1 MSLAPACLGTL
12 SRTLV
17 ICLVA
22 WPVCAAIERWL
33 RSLSDRARSVALI
46 GLLAPFCFP
55 ELLVGYAFRDL
66 ALFHPRWAELLCSGL
81 LFVRV
86 VPVGAVALLM
96 APPPECD
103 AAAIHCRMMLVRDR
117 RRCSRAWFEL
127 AMCYWHGPISHTLP
141 ALGLMAVVT
150 FQEFELAALMMTT
163 SWTDWFVAAERVGLE
178 RGEMLRQTAWPLL
191 MQLPVLV
198 GVVGWLGHVGWTPR
212 PSQAIETRTDEASIL
227 RAKWHIAFWFAPTYV
242 ATALVAGCVAP
253 MSLIG
258 WRTIDGL
265 GLLARQRTQQLGL
278 LREMVVSLAVAVCA
292 GLTAW
297 AICRGMSL
305 INPTRE
311 RGFLGH
317 FTRSPRSRVG
327 LVRVFILWLPGLLGS
342 LLLSLGAVA
351 LFQISW
357 LRPVYDTPLPWVLA
371 LTVWLLPRAA
381 VLQLWLDAVRPSE
394 AVHLAEML
402 TGRGGQAEGRGEA
415 PLTLT
420 LSPEDGGEGTKPK
433 AEVKTSAL
441 HPSTFNPQPSTLL
454 WRLRD
459 QPQFL
464 AMSLLCYWAY
474 CDLPTAYLLAPTG
487 MAPGLVRLYNFMHFG
502 RSAALSAE
510 ACLFFGGPLVLVAGV
525 MLAARWWRAS

>member
-1 MSLAPACLGTL
+1 MSLASACLGTL
-12 SRTLV
+12 ARTLV

-22 WPVCAAIERWL
+22 WPVCATVECWL
-33 RSLSDRARSVALI
+33 RSLPDRARSVALI

-96 APPPECD
+96 APLSECD
-103 AAAIHCRMMLVRDR
+103 AVAIHCRRMLVRE
-117 RRCSRAWFEL
+117 RCRSSREWFEL
-127 AMCYWHGPISHTLP
+127 AMCYWHGSISRTLP

-150 FQEFELAALMMTT
+150 FQEFELAALLMTT

-178 RGEMLRQTAWPLL
+178 RGEMLRQSAWPLL

-198 GVVGWLGHVGWTPR
+198 GVVGWLGYVGGTPR
-212 PSQAIETRTDEASIL
+212 SSVSRVDGRTDEASIL
-227 RAKWHIAFWFAPTYV
+227 RGKWRIVPWLAV
-242 ATALVAGCVAP
+242 AYLALALIVGGVAP
-253 MSLIG
+253 LSLIG
-258 WRTIDGL
+258 WRTVDGL
-265 GLLARQRTQQLGL
+265 SLLARQRTQQLGL
-278 LREMVVSLAVAVCA
+278 LREMAVSLAVAVCA
-292 GLTAW
+292 GLAAW
-297 AICRGMSL
+297 SICRGMGLTS
-305 INPTRE
+305 PTRE
-311 RGFLGH
+311 RGLLGH

-351 LFQISW
+351 VFQVSW
-357 LRPVYDTPLPWVLA
+357 LRPLYDTPLPWVLA

-381 VLQLWLDAVRPSE
+381 VLQLWLDAIRPSE

-402 TGRGGQAEGRGEA
+402 EGRRDEGRGTSDGA
-415 PLTLT
+415 GQAVLPACSSPLR
-420 LSPEDGGEGTKPK
+420 PRP
-433 AEVKTSAL
+433 SA
-441 HPSTFNPQPSTLL
+441 LL

-464 AMSLLCYWAY
+464 AMSVLCSWAY

-510 ACLFFGGPLVLVAGV
+510 ACLFFGGPLVVVAGV
-525 MLAARWWRAS
+525 MLVVRLWRD